1 MPDKSELLAALAV
14 DLTGVLFPHTGNSA
28 PGGFVLADGSLLSR
42 TTYPNLWAFAQASGN
57 IAASDGIWVP
67 GQYSPGD
74 GSTTFRVPQMNGRVP
89 VGAGSA
95 GTIAEVFA
103 AAAVTIA
110 TDLITV
116 GSNNTK
122 WVTGMPVVLTTSG
135 SAPGGL
141 TAGST
146 YYVIRASATTIK
158 LASSLANAQNGTG
171 IDITSQGSGNH
182 TITAT
187 LTARTLGESGGE
199 EAHAMSITELLSHNH
214 TLGFT
219 SGATFGAGGGGGS
232 TNTGNTGGNAAM
244 NIMQPFNAVTWVIK
258 A

>member
-1 MPDKSELLAALAV
+1 MAI
-14 DLTGVLFPHTGNSA
+14 DLTGALIPYTGNTA
-28 PGGFVLADGSLLSR
+28 PVGTVLADGSLVSR
-42 TTYPNLWAFAQASGN
+42 TTYANLWNWVQNLSGN
-57 IAASDGIWVP
+57 LAASDAAWVP

-89 VGAGSA
+89 VGAGT

-110 TDLITV
+110 TDLITL

-141 TAGST
+141 TAGTT
-146 YYVIRASATTIK
+146 YYVVRINSTSIK
-158 LASSLANAQNGTG
+158 LASSLANAQNGTV

-182 TITAT
+182 TITTT

-199 EAHAMSITELLSHNH
+199 EAHAMSSTELLAHTH
-214 TLGFT
+214 TLT
-219 SGATFGAGGGGGS
+219 IQTNPNPGAGSAVMDS
-232 TNTGNTGGNAAM
+232 TASGNSTQTSNSTGGNAAM
-244 NIMQPFNAVTWVIK
+244 NVMQPFNGVNWLIK